1 MDVVLSL
8 AFVPYF
14 NKGQSIVPID
24 EIFTKTEVQE
34 WKKEQE
40 PLCSVHNPWVEINK
54 ENNIEWEP
62 TEEDSYT
69 GSVGE
74 GTAGP
79 LSAMQQVVKSAYSL
93 AVIFLF
99 IVHVT
104 FFDQVVVY
112 INKYCYDDWVVKKLG
127 KREMVLKRSADILK
141 RCLKSLAGVCTQDIV
156 IVQVGL
162 AWTD

>member
-1 MDVVLSL
+1 MSYL
-8 AFVPYF
+8 
-14 NKGQSIVPID
+14 NKGQSVVPID

-34 WKKEQE
+34 WNYEQE

-54 ENNIEWEP
+54 ENNIEWES

-69 GSVGE
+69 GSVGG
-74 GTAGP
+74 GTASP
-79 LSAMQQVVKSAYSL
+79 LSVMQQVVKSAYSL

-112 INKYCYDDWVVKKLG
+112 INKYCYDDWVVEKFGKERDGAQKKYRHFEQVPEKLG
-127 KREMVLKRSADILK
+127 RHVYPGLRH
-141 RCLKSLAGVCTQDIV
+141 CAGGIGMD
-156 IVQVGL
+156 
-162 AWTD
+162 